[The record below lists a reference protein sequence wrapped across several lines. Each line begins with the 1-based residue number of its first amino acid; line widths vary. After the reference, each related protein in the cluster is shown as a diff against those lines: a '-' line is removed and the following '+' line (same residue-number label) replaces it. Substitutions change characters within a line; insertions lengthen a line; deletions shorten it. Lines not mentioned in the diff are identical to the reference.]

1 MRETHA
7 AIRAFTTYWGKTGSF
22 QAIRHP
28 MIRRDMV
35 SRRICKPKVGGS
47 NPSPGTKGW
56 CPYRDCLPFE
66 RVHHRKRAERRF
78 AARGY
83 VQDVMKHGF
92 ILGGQRGGAGRSADC
107 AAQRSRAGAD
117 PGIPAGGSGA
127 CGARPAAKHAA
138 EIPPPA
144 PSPSYVWEPGHWS
157 WNGVQYLWQPRRYV
171 ERPAVS
177 ATYTPGHWE
186 QQANGWVWVEGR
198 WDYPGVGSSTPPAWY
213 PSAR

>member
-1 MRETHA
+1 
-7 AIRAFTTYWGKTGSF
+7 
-22 QAIRHP
+22 
-28 MIRRDMV
+28 
-35 SRRICKPKVGGS
+35 
-47 NPSPGTKGW
+47 
-56 CPYRDCLPFE
+56 
-66 RVHHRKRAERRF
+66 
-78 AARGY
+78 
-83 VQDVMKHGF
+83 VMKHGF
-92 ILGGQRGGAGRSADC
+92 ILAGLAAVVSAT
-107 AAQRSRAGAD
+107 ALAGA
-117 PGIPAGGSGA
+117 PIALHNEVAQAQIPAYP
-127 CGARPAAKHAA
+127 PATPALVAPAPPPSTQA